1 MQGQLIG
8 REYSRANLC
17 GKKKKQTKNK
27 QRKKKYTFTRETRLI
42 VLLGTFRHDIL
53 EDKGQPSWFQEYQIF
68 VRAVGRV
75 GGRRARKICLLP
87 PAFHCYELK
96 LAVPTVSARS

>member
-17 GKKKKQTKNK
+17 GKKKTNKKQTNKQTKNV
-27 QRKKKYTFTRETRLI
+27 YTRNKI
-42 VLLGTFRHDIL
+42 
-53 EDKGQPSWFQEYQIF
+53 QEYQIF
-68 VRAVGRV
+68 VGAVGRV

-96 LAVPTVSARS
+96 MAVPIVSARS